1 MALQRHPWYWF
12 YNASEFWLK
21 SSVTWEVLITSQKHL
36 FKLALKTYFQFP
48 KSLKNLK
55 MKNNLLQNLMS
66 FRYFSHNRD
75 SYRSNYRSSHSEVFL
90 RKAVLKISSKFTGEY
105 PCRSVI
111 SRKLLRSFIGVTL
124 RHGYSPVNLLHI
136 FRTSSPK
143 TTYGGLLL
151 FIISPIL
158 RML

>member
-111 SRKLLRSFIGVTL
+111 SIKFLCNFTEITL
-124 RHGYSPVNLLHI
+124 RHGCSPVNLLI
-136 FRTSSPK
+136 DFRTPFYKNTSEW
-143 TTYGGLLL
+143 LLL
-151 FIISPIL
+151 
-158 RML
+158 